1 MLFQSELLFFIKFF
15 LPLHHNQNIEI
26 MRKIYTLAMALIGA
40 FAIAQTT
47 TVETFENAE
56 LTQHYEDGSFVGEG
70 NVTWSYGHSRSEME
84 FEIDGAGIM
93 LRRALDS
100 YIEATIDG
108 GVSELS
114 FQYRK
119 AHTGSSERQMEIIID
134 GEQVAVSEVFGDV
147 SGEDDT
153 VYTLSVTDLNIEGTF
168 TVRIKNV
175 GDGDFNR
182 QTIVD
187 NITWTSYEGGVSVK
201 DNNINGLSVYPNPVS
216 TGTLYITSDNSVE
229 KAVAIFDILGKQV
242 VNTTTINGSVNVANL
257 TAGVYIVKVTEEGK
271 TATRKLVV
279 K

>member
-1 MLFQSELLFFIKFF
+1 
-15 LPLHHNQNIEI
+15 
-26 MRKIYTLAMALIGA
+26 MRKIYTLAIALIGA
-40 FAIAQTT
+40 FAFAQTT
-47 TVETFENAE
+47 ITETFDNAE
-56 LTQHYEDGSFVGEG
+56 LTDQYSDGSFVGEG
-70 NVTWSYGHSRSEME
+70 DITWAYGHSRSQLE

-108 GVSELS
+108 GVSNLS

-119 AHTGSSERQMEIIID
+119 AHTGSSERQMEIIIN
-134 GEQVAVSEVFGDV
+134 GEQVAVSDIFGDF

-153 VYTLSVTDLNIEGTF
+153 VYTLSATDLNIEGTF
-168 TVRIKNV
+168 TVKIKNV

-187 NITWTSYEGGVSVK
+187 NITWTAYEGGASVK
-201 DNNINGLSVYPNPVS
+201 DSNIAGLSVYPNPVS
-216 TGTLYITSDNSVE
+216 TGVLFVTSDNSAE
-229 KAVAIFDILGKQV
+229 KSVAIFDVLGKQV
-242 VNTTTINGSVNVANL
+242 VNAATVNGAVNVSNL
-257 TAGVYIVKVTEEGK
+257 NAGVYIVKVTEEGK

>member
-1 MLFQSELLFFIKFF
+1 MLFSGELLFFIKFL
-15 LPLHHNQNIEI
+15 LPLHYKQNIEI
-26 MRKIYTLAMALIGA
+26 MRKIYTLAIALIGA

-47 TVETFENAE
+47 TVETFDNAS
-56 LTQHYEDGSFVGEG
+56 LTDQYSDGSFVGEG
-70 NVTWSYGHSRSEME
+70 DVTWTYGHSRSQLE

-108 GVSELS
+108 GVTELS

-119 AHTGSSERQMEIIID
+119 AHTGSSERQMELIINN
-134 GEQVAVSEVFGDV
+134 EQIAVSEVFGDF
-147 SGEDDT
+147 SGEDAS
-153 VYTLSVTDLNIEGTF
+153 VFTLSVTDLNIEGTF

-201 DNNINGLSVYPNPVS
+201 DNHIAGLSVYPNPVS

-229 KAVAIFDILGKQV
+229 KAVAIFDVLGKQV
-242 VNTTTINGSVNVANL
+242 VNATTANGTVNVSNL